1 MSVFIK
7 LKRIKE
13 LEKLPRF
20 TYVLAVLAALGM
32 SAGLYRLYAGLGS
45 TTHLSTV
52 FPWGLWISF
61 DLTTVAFAGAAF
73 TLAALVYIFHM
84 HDLHSAIRP
93 TVLFGFL
100 GYSSVLVILF
110 FDLGRW
116 DRFWHFLVYP
126 NLSSALFEVSWCI
139 AIYSG
144 ILFYE
149 LSPVLLEITKFKKLI
164 LLLRKILIP
173 MVIAGITLSS
183 MHQSSLGSLFVVMV
197 PRIHPL
203 WYSLIQ
209 PEFFLVSSLAAGI
222 ATIIIGSFV
231 SIRMFGQT
239 LSQKVL
245 AKLAGLL
252 PWILGFYLLMK
263 LGELAVTH
271 ELGLLFT
278 SGIYSL
284 LFLAEL
290 LLGAVIPIILFSVR
304 KVRSSRMG
312 TLVGALFVAAG
323 IILNRFDVTW
333 FVVKPINGVS
343 YFPSLLEMA
352 LIVGVVSGV
361 LLVYTLI
368 AHYFPIFSENSAR
381 KQPGRF
387 RRDSRHGSAARRI
400 ASWRLTWSGFP
411 GDSISHKTSKT
422 APGYGAVFVLQSI
435 M

>member
-1 MSVFIK
+1 MSIFIK
-7 LKRIKE
+7 IKRIKE

-20 TYVLAVLAALGM
+20 VWVLAVVAALGM

-45 TTHLSTV
+45 TTNLSTV

-61 DLTTVAFAGAAF
+61 DLTTVAFSGAAF

-84 HDLHSAIRP
+84 HDLHSAVRP

-164 LLLRKILIP
+164 IWLRKILIP

-183 MHQSSLGSLFVVMV
+183 MHQSSLGSLFVIMV

-231 SIRMFGQT
+231 SIRMFGHT
-239 LSQKVL
+239 LSQAVL
-245 AKLAGLL
+245 AKLGSLL
-252 PWILGFYLLMK
+252 PWILGVYLAMK
-263 LGELAVTH
+263 FGELAVTH

-284 LFLAEL
+284 LFMSEL
-290 LLGAVIPIILFSVR
+290 VLGAVVPIVLFSMQ
-304 KVRSSRMG
+304 KIRSSRTG
-312 TLVGALFVAAG
+312 ALVGAIFVAAG
-323 IILNRFDVTW
+323 ILLNRFDVTW
-333 FVVKPINGVS
+333 FAVKPINGVTYVPS
-343 YFPSLLEMA
+343 ILEISLL
-352 LIVGVVSGV
+352 IGVFSGV
-361 LLVYTLI
+361 LLVFTLI
-368 AHYFPIFSENSAR
+368 AHYFPIFSETVSVKKNLPDLEETRATGL
-381 KQPGRF
+381 QPA
-387 RRDSRHGSAARRI
+387 GSPA
-400 ASWRLTWSGFP
+400 
-411 GDSISHKTSKT
+411 GD
-422 APGYGAVFVLQSI
+422 
-435 M
+435 